1 MTTCK
6 SIGCTQS
13 TYSPHVPFC
22 EDCSRSH
29 LEHPEPKKITETS
42 SGRDND
48 YWLVDI
54 KDPKRLDPYTVE
66 CEDLI
71 EALEMTFQEGEAFK
85 AIFRKC
91 KARLGEGKPGDT
103 PLRNA
108 EKVAHFGS
116 RMEVMEHRKLQCK
129 PQSAH

>member
-6 SIGCTQS
+6 SIGCTQA
-13 TYSPHVPFC
+13 TYAPHVPFC

-29 LEHPEPKKITETS
+29 AEYPEIKETS

-129 PQSAH
+129 STSAH